1 MRPVA
6 AIQST
11 PDEQNDIQT
20 ELLNLKMSTQ
30 KELSII
36 KTRLLSVEKTIEIL
50 AYTNRTN
57 GMVKMNMKRNQLV
70 DYDDV
75 SSSALPSPVRA
86 RLGRHLH
93 AWPLRARWPLP
104 TPDPPAPPPPTP
116 DHRSVPR
123 PPHPRPTT
131 HDPRPPIPSLSG
143 VESGKCG
150 VWQTNTSSMN
160 SLDRMI
166 DRMEK
171 EKKKRQREY
180 FVLGLLLAWAWLHH
194 GHLLRFP

>member
-1 MRPVA
+1 MNAAVLGAFMGLRCDTAQAPRCVTAQAPRTMRPVA

-20 ELLNLKMSTQ
+20 ELLNLKMSAQ

-104 TPDPPAPPPPTP
+104 TPDPPPPPPPPPTTVRCHDPPTP
-116 DHRSVPR
+116 D
-123 PPHPRPTT
+123 PRPTT
-131 HDPRPPIPSLSG
+131 HDPRSPPFPALRAVNVACGRRIPPL
-143 VESGKCG
+143 
-150 VWQTNTSSMN
+150 
-160 SLDRMI
+160 
-166 DRMEK
+166 
-171 EKKKRQREY
+171 
-180 FVLGLLLAWAWLHH
+180 
-194 GHLLRFP
+194 

>member
-1 MRPVA
+1 MAPFLAAALLGAFMGLRCDTAQAPRCVTAQAPRTMRPVA
-6 AIQST
+6 AIQLT

-30 KELSII
+30 KELSIL
-36 KTRLLSVEKTIEIL
+36 KTRLLSVEKTTEIL

-104 TPDPPAPPPPTP
+104 TPDPRPPPPT
-116 DHRSVPR
+116 H
-123 PPHPRPTT
+123 PHPRPPFGATTPPPPT
-131 HDPRPPIPSLSG
+131 HDPRPTTPDPLPF
-143 VESGKCG
+143 
-150 VWQTNTSSMN
+150 
-160 SLDRMI
+160 R
-166 DRMEK
+166 R
-171 EKKKRQREY
+171 
-180 FVLGLLLAWAWLHH
+180 
-194 GHLLRFP
+194 